1 MLYSLLK
8 RIFDIL
14 FSIFVLFFLSPLLI
28 LISLLIF
35 IQDGKSA
42 IFKQKRY
49 GIRGNE
55 FTFYKF
61 RSMPIMTPDVTSDKD
76 HQIQITLFGKI
87 LRRSNMDELPQFF
100 NVLKGDMS
108 VIGPRP
114 GILSQKKL
122 IAMRKENKSINI
134 KPGLTGWAQINAYD
148 NMPENEKAQY
158 DGEYFKKMSI
168 MLDLFIIFKTIIYF
182 TKKPPKY

>member
-1 MLYSLLK
+1 MMYVFLK
-8 RIFDIL
+8 RLFDIL
-14 FSIFVLFFLSPLLI
+14 FSVIVLFSLSPLLI

-35 IQDGKSA
+35 IQDGRSP
-42 IFKQKRY
+42 IFKQQRF
-49 GIRGNE
+49 GMRGKK
-55 FTFYKF
+55 FIFYKF

-76 HQIQITLFGKI
+76 DEIKITSFGKI

-122 IAMRKENKSINI
+122 ITMRKENQSINI

-148 NMPENEKAQY
+148 NMPEIKKAQY
-158 DGEYFKKMSI
+158 DGEYFEKMSI